1 MKTIIITGVSDGLG
15 YQLAKKALDAGHKV
29 VGISRNVP
37 DLKIYHIKGDLTE
50 EDGLNTVVKII
61 KEKYSKFDV
70 LINCAGMLSVKP
82 LGEVDYTETLK
93 LFKLNVI
100 APLFLVSE
108 LVELIKSNEA
118 DIVNVGSTVGSKAYE
133 NQAAYGSSKWA
144 VRGLNTNLQL
154 EFKNTKCRV
163 IGFNPGGFKSNF
175 FEKAT
180 GIENNDWSGWMNPL
194 DIAEFVLQII
204 ALPKNME
211 VSDIN
216 LNRK

>member
-1 MKTIIITGVSDGLG
+1 MRTIIITGVSDGLG
-15 YQLAKKALDAGHKV
+15 YQLAKKALSNGYKV
-29 VGISRNVP
+29 VGVSRTLP
-37 DLKIYHIKGDLTE
+37 DLKIEYIKADLTE
-50 EDGLNTVVKII
+50 EDGLNTVVKTI

-82 LGEVDYTETLK
+82 LGAVEYAETLN

-100 APLFLVSE
+100 APIFLISE

-118 DIVNVGSTVGSKAYE
+118 DIVNIGSTVGSKAYE
-133 NQAAYGSSKWA
+133 SQAAYGASKWA
-144 VRGLNTNLQL
+144 VRGLNQNLQL

-180 GIENNDWSGWMNPL
+180 GIENHDWSGWMNPAE
-194 DIAEFVLQII
+194 IADFILQII

-211 VSDIN
+211 VSDIM

>member
-15 YQLAKKALDAGHKV
+15 YQLGKKALDTGYKV
-29 VGISRNVP
+29 VGISRSIP
-37 DLKIYHIKGDLTE
+37 DLKIEHINGDLSE
-50 EDGLNTVVKII
+50 EAGLNAVVETI
-61 KEKYSKFDV
+61 KEKYSDFDV
-70 LINCAGMLSVKP
+70 LINCAGMLSVKS
-82 LGEVDYTETLK
+82 LGKVEYAETLK

-108 LVELIKSNEA
+108 LTELIKTNEA
-118 DIVNVGSTVGSKAYE
+118 DIVNIGSTVGSKAYE
-133 NQAAYGSSKWA
+133 SQAAYGASKWA
-144 VRGLNTNLQL
+144 VRGLNQNLQL

-180 GIENNDWSGWMNPL
+180 GIENNDWNGWMNPS
-194 DIAEFVLQII
+194 DIAEFILQII

>member
-15 YQLAKKALDAGHKV
+15 YQLAKRALNTGHRV
-29 VGISRNVP
+29 VGISRSVP
-37 DLKIYHIKGDLTE
+37 DLKIDHIKGDLTE
-50 EDGLNTVVKII
+50 ESGLNEIVECIRV
-61 KEKYSKFDV
+61 KYSKFDV
-70 LINCAGMLSVKP
+70 LINCAGMLSVKS
-82 LGEVDYTETLK
+82 LGNIDYEETLK

-118 DIVNVGSTVGSKAYE
+118 DIVNIGSTVGSKAYE
-133 NQAAYGSSKWA
+133 NQASYGASKWA
-144 VRGLNTNLQL
+144 VRGLNQNLQL

-180 GIENNDWSGWMNPL
+180 GIENNDWNGWMNPS
-194 DIAEFVLQII
+194 DIAEFILQII

>member
-15 YQLAKKALDAGHKV
+15 YQLAKKALDAGYKV
-29 VGISRNVP
+29 VGISRSIP
-37 DLKIYHIKGDLTE
+37 DLKIEHIKGDLTE
-50 EDGLNTVVKII
+50 EDGLNAVVKTI

-70 LINCAGMLSVKP
+70 LINCAGMLSVKQ
-82 LGEVDYTETLK
+82 LGKVDYEETLK

-108 LVELIKSNEA
+108 LVDLIKSNEA
-118 DIVNVGSTVGSKAYE
+118 DIVNIGSTVGSKAYE

-144 VRGLNTNLQL
+144 VRGLNANLQL
-154 EFKNTKCRV
+154 ELKNTKCRV
-163 IGFNPGGFKSNF
+163 IGLNPGGFKSNF

-180 GIENNDWSGWMNPL
+180 GVENNDWSGWMNPL